1 MLYKSFVLTITLLLC
16 SIGNAIAAETSTGP
30 DLDRE
35 QQLRTTAFANTSAP
49 VGETLDSLPIDV
61 PTQVAVNP
69 DVLPAQADP
78 LVAKAVER
86 RDPESLLLPMDIEQ
100 AWSLD
105 MDAAPVAGVKLQAI
119 APRDGVVEP
128 IAGAELSPGLVAG
141 TFDPAQ
147 YLDLGYYS
155 PANSLLDGRIAQA
168 PETAPAPP
176 LRPDRPV
183 GDAPT
188 TTSVEPVKPVNSAV
202 QPEPSKWAYS
212 VHTQLSTTGFIGADV
227 GYKFNPNLHA
237 RLGVNAIGFGTNYGS
252 QGIDYNANF
261 NPTNIHLLGDY
272 FPFGGGLRLTGGLVL
287 QNNGI
292 SATGKPNG
300 AGQVVINNNPYNATD
315 LGTLEAEGSFSNS
328 VAPYLGIGFG
338 TPISPGLGF
347 NIDAGVMFA
356 GSPTVKLRAN
366 NISPLVPIATQN
378 QIRQDLAAQEQ
389 RTNNDIGGFS
399 VFPVISIGVSYTF

>member
-1 MLYKSFVLTITLLLC
+1 MLYKSFILTISILLC
-16 SIGNAIAAETSTGP
+16 SIGNAIAAEPPITP
-30 DLDRE
+30 DFDGD
-35 QQLRTTAFANTSAP
+35 QPLRTTGLAADPAN
-49 VGETLDSLPIDV
+49 ETLDSLPIDV
-61 PTQVAVNP
+61 PTQIAVNP
-69 DVLPAQADP
+69 VLPVQVDP
-78 LVAKAVER
+78 LVVKAAER
-86 RDPESLLLPMDIEQ
+86 RDSEALTLPMDIER
-100 AWSLD
+100 AWSLEV
-105 MDAAPVAGVKLQAI
+105 APTVGVKLQAL
-119 APRDGVVEP
+119 APGAVEAIDP
-128 IAGAELSPGLVAG
+128 ATTPAELSPAPG
-141 TFDPAQ
+141 TFNPAQ

-155 PANSLLDGRIAQA
+155 PTNSLLDGRIAQA
-168 PETAPAPP
+168 PETAPPPP
-176 LRPDRPV
+176 LNPDKP
-183 GDAPT
+183 APSAT
-188 TTSVEPVKPVNSAV
+188 PMEPVKPVTAAV
-202 QPEPSKWAYS
+202 KPEPSKWAYS

-328 VAPYLGIGFG
+328 IAPYLGIGFG

-389 RTNNDIGGFS
+389 RTNNDISGFS

>member
-1 MLYKSFVLTITLLLC
+1 MLYKSFILTITLLLC
-16 SIGNAIAAETSTGP
+16 SIGNAIAAGTSTALESDGDQP
-30 DLDRE
+30 LG
-35 QQLRTTAFANTSAP
+35 TTSLAAAP
-49 VGETLDSLPIDV
+49 VNETLDSLPIDV
-61 PTQVAVNP
+61 PAQVAINP
-69 DVLPAQADP
+69 DVLPVSVDS

-86 RDPESLLLPMDIEQ
+86 RDPEALTLPMDIER
-100 AWSLD
+100 AWALEV
-105 MDAAPVAGVKLQAI
+105 APAAGVKLQAL
-119 APRDGVVEP
+119 APGTVEAIDP
-128 IAGAELSPGLVAG
+128 AASAELSPAPVAA

-155 PANSLLDGRIAQA
+155 PTNSLLDGRMAQA
-168 PETAPAPP
+168 PETAPPPPLNPDKPAPP
-176 LRPDRPV
+176 ATP
-183 GDAPT
+183 
-188 TTSVEPVKPVNSAV
+188 VEPVQPVTAAV
-202 QPEPSKWAYS
+202 KPEPSKWAYS

-227 GYKFNPNLHA
+227 GYKFNPNLRA
-237 RLGVNAIGFGTNYGS
+237 RLGVNAIGFGTTYGS

-300 AGQVVINNNPYNATD
+300 AGQVVINNNPYNASD

-328 VAPYLGIGFG
+328 IAPYLGIGFG

-389 RTNNDIGGFS
+389 RTNNDISGFS